1 MNQEPSPIDELL
13 QVGEIKIDTIALRL
27 YVQVDAPSIRQL
39 QAENAKLKER
49 LDIKLN
55 EGENPAFQHIK
66 KLEAENAKFK
76 EEWGIIDK
84 YAQRLFKV
92 TLQLGLLEE
101 ALYRS
106 CDEVFKDCWSDFG
119 YDYYDESLEIYGINN
134 DTRLTEAEALKLLDL
149 GFGIIYVNHK
159 DGFETHYSRSNLTG
173 WRTTEARHRGIID
186 HSSKER
192 YKLKY
197 DLSKAQAQC
206 AEMKK
211 ALENIRVHEH
221 AKDEMAKCDG
231 ILEGDKSGY
240 SYAVSNKALSSDCGK
255 NFVPLEVVEKMEEAL
270 KSCNDEEGFDNA
282 SGEEVWEKWFDQALV
297 DKALAALKAWK
308 EGRV

>member
-1 MNQEPSPIDELL
+1 MIFPPID
-13 QVGEIKIDTIALRL
+13 KDTLIE
-27 YVQVDAPSIRQL
+27 QL
-39 QAENAKLKER
+39 QSENAKL
-49 LDIKLN
+49 
-55 EGENPAFQHIK
+55 
-66 KLEAENAKFK
+66 K

-134 DTRLTEAEALKLLDL
+134 DTRLTEAEALKLLEL

-173 WRTTEARHRGIID
+173 WRTTEARHRGIIN

-192 YKLKY
+192 YKLKS

-206 AEMKK
+206 AEMRM

-270 KSCNDEEGFDNA
+270 DRCRNWIRYNGHTGQHFESSCKECELNNKA
-282 SGEEVWEKWFDQALV
+282 
-297 DKALAALKAWK
+297 DKALAELKAWK
-308 EGRV
+308 ESNLTNQTKTNE